1 MARAEGWPGLAERE
15 WVSKWKH
22 VVLAGIAAPCV
33 CSRIEFLKD

>member
-1 MARAEGWPGLAERE
+1 MVCACESK

-22 VVLAGIAAPCV
+22 MVLAGIAALCV